1 MNYIGTR
8 AFRAPDLLVGNKFY
22 DTKIDIWSAGIVFL
36 KLLLGFLSRKSSLFS
51 VTTSK
56 ALAKVITE
64 LIGDPTK
71 EELVEMLATN
81 DLMKKSI
88 NSGATSQEI
97 LKKRFKKMD
106 SYMKNSIPADCVDLL
121 HKILELS
128 PKRRISA

>member
-8 AFRAPDLLVGNKFY
+8 AFRAPELLVGNKYY

-36 KLLLGFLSRKSSLFS
+36 KLILGFLSKKSSLFS

-71 EELVEMLATN
+71 EELVEMLSTN

-88 NSGATSQEI
+88 N
-97 LKKRFKKMD
+97 
-106 SYMKNSIPADCVDLL
+106 
-121 HKILELS
+121 
-128 PKRRISA
+128 